1 VKTAATLL
9 ARLAVERG
17 GLVLG
22 ALALVSALA
31 VVGYARLRFAQSPE
45 VIALEDSDELA
56 YYREFLGRWGS
67 DELIALAYA
76 VPDAFAPRELE
87 RLRGLTEALGDVP
100 QVRRVWSLDTA
111 FEVDTGPLGPYAR
124 PLVPDDLSQVGPELR
139 EAARSSPFVRDTF
152 VSADGRTLA
161 LSLQLEGRE
170 LDNAEIEREAL
181 AGVESVLAQPAYA
194 DLEIHRAGSPVFN
207 RELTRL
213 NQRDNATFTPIAIAL
228 VGLGAALLFRSVLAA
243 LAVLA
248 VVGTT
253 VIWTLGAMGGL
264 GVPLSITTSLLP
276 PLLLV
281 IGIAEAIHVLSSY
294 LDRLGAGAP
303 RATAIAGALDEVVAP
318 CFWTS
323 LTTACGFAGL
333 LGVEIAGVRTFAG
346 FAVLGITFAFAL
358 TLSLLPAL
366 LVRLPLERSA
376 RRRAGSGRGAAGRL
390 ATPRPRLAAALVAG
404 ALALGAFAFP
414 RVEVATH
421 DGEFFAPDHPLNR
434 AYRFIESRLAG
445 VTPFEIEVRAA
456 APGGARSP
464 RALVG
469 MAELQSRLARL
480 PELSPGISLVQLLE
494 STSPGTDL
502 HDPEAVQRALFL
514 LETLAPEDVAAWID
528 RDHQRARISARA
540 RAMTSARSRE
550 VAQAVERDA
559 LQLFGPGFSVRA
571 TGLVPVFSEMEQ
583 YLIEGQVRSYGLA
596 LLALGIAFALAFR
609 STRIALVALVP
620 NLIPV
625 FVTAGAMVA
634 LGWRLDVAT
643 VMVASV
649 ALGIIDDDTIHL
661 THAYLRG
668 LEAHGDPQRA
678 LEHAMHAAGR
688 PTLLTSAILAGGFAA
703 LAFSDFQP
711 TAHFGALVALTVVS
725 AVFADLIVLPAALVR
740 FGAVHP
746 AIHARP
752 KEVTS

>member
-1 VKTAATLL
+1 VKTAPTLL

-31 VVGYARLRFAQSPE
+31 VVGYARLRFTQSPE

-56 YYREFLGRWGS
+56 FYREFLSRWGS
-67 DELIALAYA
+67 DELIVLAYE
-76 VPDAFAPRELE
+76 VPDAFAASELE
-87 RLRGLTEALGDVP
+87 RLRALTEALGEVP
-100 QVRRVWSLDTA
+100 HVRRVWSLDTA

-124 PLVPDDLSQVGPELR
+124 PLVPDDLAEVGPELR

-152 VSADGRTLA
+152 VSADGRTLL

-170 LDNAEIEREAL
+170 LDNADVEREAL

-194 DLEIHRAGSPVFN
+194 GLEIHRAGSPVFN
-207 RELTRL
+207 RELSRL
-213 NQRDNATFTPIAIAL
+213 NQRDNATFTPIAVVL

-253 VIWTLGAMGGL
+253 VIWTLGTMGAL
-264 GVPLSITTSLLP
+264 GVPLSITTSLLA

-281 IGIAEAIHVLSSY
+281 IGIAEAIHLLSSY

-303 RATAIAGALDEVVAP
+303 RAAAIAGALDEVAAP

-333 LGVEIAGVRTFAG
+333 LGVAIEGVRTFAT
-346 FAVLGITFAFAL
+346 FAVLGIAFALAL

-376 RRRAGSGRGAAGRL
+376 RRRAGSGRNAALRL
-390 ATPRPRLAAALVAG
+390 ATPRPRLAGILVAG

-434 AYRFIESRLAG
+434 AYRFIEARLAG
-445 VTPFEIEVRAA
+445 VTPLEIEVRAA

-469 MAELQSRLARL
+469 MAELQSRMARL
-480 PELSPGISLVQLLE
+480 PELAPGISLVQLLE
-494 STSPGTDL
+494 SSSPGTDL
-502 HDPEAVQRALFL
+502 HDPDAVQRALFL

-540 RAMTSARSRE
+540 RAMTSERSRE
-550 VAQAVERDA
+550 IAQAVERDA
-559 LQLFGPGFSVRA
+559 LQIFGPGFSVRA

-609 STRIALVALVP
+609 SARLAVVALVP
-620 NLIPV
+620 NVIPV
-625 FVTAGAMVA
+625 FVTAAAMVA

-678 LEHAMHAAGR
+678 LEHAMHSAGR

-703 LAFSDFQP
+703 LALSDFQP

-725 AVFADLIVLPAALVR
+725 AVFADLIVLPAALFR
-740 FGAVHP
+740 FGAVRP
-746 AIHARP
+746 AVHARP

>member
-1 VKTAATLL
+1 MTRAAALL

-17 GLVLG
+17 ALVLG
-22 ALALVSALA
+22 ALALVTALA
-31 VVGYARLRFAQSPE
+31 LGGYARLQFTQSPE
-45 VIALEDSDELA
+45 LIALQGSDELA
-56 YYREFLGRWGS
+56 FYREFLARWGS
-67 DELIALAYA
+67 DELIVLAYS
-76 VPDAFAPRELE
+76 VPDAYAPRELE
-87 RLRGLTEALGDVP
+87 RLRALTAALGEVA

-111 FEVDTGPLGPYAR
+111 FSVDTGPLGPYAR

-139 EAARSSPFVRDTF
+139 AAAQSSPFVRDTF
-152 VSADGRTLA
+152 VSADGRTLL
-161 LSLQLEGRE
+161 LSVQLEGRE
-170 LDNAEIEREAL
+170 LDNAGVEREAL
-181 AGVESVLAQPAYA
+181 AGIDAVLADPAYA
-194 DLEIHRAGSPVFN
+194 GLELHLAGSPIFN
-207 RELTRL
+207 RELARL
-213 NQRDNATFTPIAIAL
+213 NQRDNARFTPIAIAL
-228 VGLGAALLFRSVLAA
+228 VGLGAALLFRSLLVA
-243 LAVLA
+243 LALLA

-253 VIWTLGAMGGL
+253 VIWTLGAMGAL

-281 IGIAEAIHVLSSY
+281 IGIAEAIHLLSSY

-303 RATAIAGALDEVVAP
+303 RASALAAALDEVVAP

-333 LGVEIAGVRTFAG
+333 LGVAIEGVQTFAA
-346 FAVLGITFAFAL
+346 FAVLGIVFALVL

-366 LVRLPLERSA
+366 LLRLPLERSA
-376 RRRAGSGRGAAGRL
+376 RGRAGSRRNAAGRL

-404 ALALGAFAFP
+404 ALALGAWALP

-421 DGEFFAPDHPLNR
+421 DGEFFAREHPLNR

-445 VTPFEIEVRAA
+445 VTPLEIEVRAP

-464 RALVG
+464 RALSG
-469 MAELQSRLARL
+469 IAELQSRMARL
-480 PELSPGISLVQLLE
+480 PELTPGISLVQLVE

-502 HDPEAVQRALFL
+502 RDPDAVQRALFL

-528 RDHQRARISARA
+528 HDHQRARISART
-540 RAMTSARSRE
+540 RAMTSERSRQI
-550 VAQAVERDA
+550 AQSVERDA
-559 LQLFGPGFSVRA
+559 LQIFGPGFSVRA
-571 TGLVPVFSEMEQ
+571 SGLVPVFSEMEQ
-583 YLIEGQVRSYGLA
+583 YLIEGQLRSYGMA
-596 LLALGIAFALAFR
+596 LLALGVCFALAFR
-609 STRIALVALVP
+609 SARIALIALVP
-620 NLIPV
+620 NVIPV
-625 FVTAGAMVA
+625 FVTAGAMVL

-688 PTLLTSAILAGGFAA
+688 PTLLASVILAGGFAA
-703 LAFSDFQP
+703 LALSDFQP
-711 TAHFGALVALTVVS
+711 TAHFGALVALTVVC

-740 FGAVHP
+740 FGTVHP
-746 AIHARP
+746 AVPARA
-752 KEVTS
+752 KEVPS